1 MGFPATDIYR
11 KEWQATTGTRY
22 NYRLDIVPYLANLS
36 SAVITLSG
44 AEANA
49 IEIGAIESSFDKL
62 PYGLQSPAQMTLQ
75 LVLSNLPDA
84 LKTSLQLK
92 MTTGT
97 YTVGSL
103 SSTGNIKNT
112 FMLFSDRGTNKGTWT
127 LEFVGTPAK
136 INSQKYKKEA
146 GAYVTSIELVDA
158 LYDAM
163 VSMPMSDIEGN
174 TWAGNYHTVLYDVG
188 FPSVARSDAFHTAR
202 VEDTGWST
210 GFFVESFADVM
221 SNIRTNITAELV
233 RQTCRTINT
242 SNNAL
247 VNASDL
253 FGTMPDFIGNC
264 AEFYTCADAYP
275 RTTGTALT
283 KSTAKLV
290 TRVIEKDTGNTV
302 GGMVSSRDE
311 VSWARYETAWD
322 WYKDLCETFAAK
334 VTYKPTYYEGSGSP
348 YIAYGFSVKPI
359 KQPLQT
365 SKLVMSMNNALE
377 HPEITETEDAV
388 AKAEVRTQMFS
399 EGNVSEWIVNA
410 GVNRADQQFTLQNY
424 LHNLPVTLNNQL
436 YSGGGD
442 RTRAD
447 FRSIGL
453 FQTNRIVYESG
464 GQCFIAHPTVK
475 LYTDASTGTTYAAID
490 PNSLQDVGTL
500 PPNPVF
506 GDTSLQ
512 EYNLW
517 VNAVQSYGGLPFAI
531 GRYVTSVLGKD
542 NIATFEVE
550 LRITDYPTILM
561 GTDALGNVADLSTS
575 DIASDLSHLG
585 WSNAVITGVTCDTQR
600 GTATVRFTLVP

>member
-11 KEWQATTGTRY
+11 KEWQATSGTRY

-36 SAVITLSG
+36 STVIPLSG

-103 SSTGNIKNT
+103 TSTGNIKNT

-146 GAYVTSIELVDA
+146 GAYVTTVELVDS

-210 GFFVESFADVM
+210 GYYVESFVDVM
-221 SNIRTNITAELV
+221 TKIRKNITAELV
-233 RQTCRTINT
+233 RQTCRTLNT
-242 SNNAL
+242 NVAAIEES
-247 VNASDL
+247 SDV
-253 FGTMPDFIGNC
+253 GTNMPDFIGTC
-264 AEFYTCADAYP
+264 AEFYQCADAYP
-275 RTTGTALT
+275 RTIGTALT

-334 VTYKPTYYEGSGSP
+334 VTYKPVYYAGDGSP
-348 YIAYGFSVKPI
+348 YIGYTITVKPI
-359 KQPLQT
+359 KQQKGV
-365 SKLVMSMNNALE
+365 SKLAMSMDKALE

-388 AKAEVRTQMFS
+388 AKAEVRTQLFS

-424 LHNLPVTLNNQL
+424 LHNLPVTLDDQL

-475 LYTDASTGTTYAAID
+475 LYTTAASGTTYAAID
-490 PNSLQDVGTL
+490 PNSLQDLGTL
-500 PPNPVF
+500 PPNPVL
-506 GDTSLQ
+506 GDGSLQ

-542 NIATFEVE
+542 NIATFEAD
-550 LRITDYPTILM
+550 LRVADYPTILM
-561 GTDALGNVADLSTS
+561 GTDALGDVADLSASAVAS
-575 DIASDLSHLG
+575 DIDHLG
-585 WSNAVITGVTCDTQR
+585 WSNAVITGVTCDTQA

>member
-11 KEWQATTGTRY
+11 KEWQAPSGTRW

-36 SAVITLSG
+36 STVIPLSG

-75 LVLSNLPDA
+75 LVLSNLPDP
-84 LKTSLQLK
+84 LKTSLRLK
-92 MTTGT
+92 MVSGT

-103 SSTGNIKNT
+103 TSTGNIKNT

-146 GAYVTSIELVDA
+146 GAYVTTVELVDS

-163 VSMPMSDIEGN
+163 VSMPMSDIEAN
-174 TWAGNYHTVLYDVG
+174 SWAGNYHTVLYDVG

-210 GFFVESFADVM
+210 GFYVESFLDVM
-221 SNIRTNITAELV
+221 TKIRKNITAELV
-233 RQTCRTINT
+233 RQTCRTLNT
-242 SNNAL
+242 SVA
-247 VNASDL
+247 AIEESSDV
-253 FGTMPDFIGNC
+253 GTNMPDFIGTC
-264 AEFYTCADAYP
+264 AEFYTCADAFP

-283 KSTAKLV
+283 KTTAKLV
-290 TRVIEKDTGNTV
+290 TRVIEKDTGNAV

-334 VTYKPTYYEGSGSP
+334 VTYKPVYYAGGGSP
-348 YIAYGFSVKPI
+348 YIGYTFTVKPI
-359 KQPLQT
+359 KQQKGV
-365 SKLVMSMNNALE
+365 SKLAMTIDKALE

-424 LHNLPVTLNNQL
+424 LHNLPVTMDTLQT
-436 YSGGGD
+436 GD
-442 RTRAD
+442 SID
-447 FRSIGL
+447 FFRSYDDAVSIGL

-475 LYTDASTGTTYAAID
+475 LYTDASTSTLYEARDPVTNID
-490 PNSLQDVGTL
+490 YGRRPPLIHGDL
-500 PPNPVF
+500 PR
-506 GDTSLQ
+506 
-512 EYNLW
+512 YNLW

-531 GRYVTSVLGKD
+531 GRYITSVLGKD
-542 NIATFEVE
+542 NIASFEADF
-550 LRITDYPTILM
+550 RITDYPTILM
-561 GTDALGNVADLSTS
+561 GSDALGDVADLSTS
-575 DIASDLSHLG
+575 AVASDIDHLG
-585 WSNAVITGVTCDTQR
+585 WANAVITGVTCDTQA

>member
-1 MGFPATDIYR
+1 MGIPATDIYR
-11 KEWQATTGTRY
+11 KEWQAPSGTRY
-22 NYRLDIVPYLANLS
+22 NYRLDIVPYFASLS
-36 SAVITLSG
+36 SAVIPLSG

-75 LVLSNLPDA
+75 LVLSNLPDP
-84 LKTSLQLK
+84 LKTSLTLK
-92 MTTGT
+92 QGLV
-97 YTVGSL
+97 VG
-103 SSTGNIKNT
+103 GIVKNT

-146 GAYVTSIELVDA
+146 GAYVTTVELVDA

-163 VSMPMSDIEGN
+163 VSMPMSDIESN

-210 GFFVESFADVM
+210 GYFVESFVDVM
-221 SNIRTNITAELV
+221 TKIRTNITAELV
-233 RQTCRTINT
+233 RQTCRTLNT
-242 SNNAL
+242 SDAAL
-247 VNASDL
+247 KEAADS
-253 FGTMPDFIGNC
+253 GTNMPDFIGTC
-264 AEFYTCADAYP
+264 AEFYTCADAFP

-290 TRVIEKDTGNTV
+290 TRVIEKDTGNAV

-334 VTYKPTYYEGSGSP
+334 VTYKPVYYAGGGSP
-348 YIAYGFSVKPI
+348 YIGYTFTVKPI
-359 KQPLQT
+359 KQQKGV
-365 SKLVMSMNNALE
+365 SKLAMSMDKALE

-399 EGNVSEWIVNA
+399 DGNVSEWIVNA

-424 LHNLPVTLNNQL
+424 LHNLPVTLDTIVQ

-442 RTRAD
+442 PTRSD
-447 FRSIGL
+447 FKSIGL

-464 GQCFIAHPTVK
+464 GQCFTAHPTVK
-475 LYTDASTGTTYAAID
+475 LYTTAASGTTYAAID
-490 PNSLQDVGTL
+490 PDSSQDLGTL
-500 PPNPVF
+500 PPNPVYS
-506 GDTSLQ
+506 GVALQ

-542 NIATFEVE
+542 NIATFEAD
-550 LRITDYPTILM
+550 LRIADYPTILM
-561 GTDALGNVADLSTS
+561 GTDALGDVADLSTS
-575 DIASDLSHLG
+575 AVASDIDHLG
-585 WSNAVITGVTCDTQR
+585 WSNAVITGVTCDTQA

>member
-11 KEWQATTGTRY
+11 KEWTAPSTGWR
-22 NYRLDIVPYLANLS
+22 YRLDIVPYLANLNS
-36 SAVITLSG
+36 TVIPLSG

-62 PYGLQSPAQMTLQ
+62 PYGLQSPAQMTMQ
-75 LVLSNLPDA
+75 LVYSNLPEP
-84 LKTSLQLK
+84 LRISLQYK
-92 MTTGT
+92 MTAGT
-97 YTVGSL
+97 YTVGSF

-112 FMLFSDRGTNKGTWT
+112 FMLFSDRGTNGAAYT

-136 INSQKYKKEA
+136 INSMKYKREA
-146 GAYVTSIELVDA
+146 GAYVTTIELVDA

-163 VSMPMSDIEGN
+163 VSMPMSDIESN
-174 TWAGNYHTVLYDVG
+174 AWAGNYHTVLYDVG
-188 FPSVARSDAFHTAR
+188 FPSVARSDAYHTAR

-221 SNIRTNITAELV
+221 TKIRTNITAELV

-242 SNNAL
+242 SADAL
-247 VNASDL
+247 TNASDVSSI
-253 FGTMPDFIGNC
+253 MPDFIGNC

-283 KSTAKLV
+283 KTTAKLV
-290 TRVIEKDTGNTV
+290 TRVIEKDTGDAV

-334 VTYKPTYYEGSGSP
+334 VTYKPVYYAGAGSP
-348 YIAYGFSVKPI
+348 YVAYTFVVKPI
-359 KQPLQT
+359 KQPHGA
-365 SKLVMSMNNALE
+365 SKLALSMNKALE
-377 HPEITETEDAV
+377 HPEVTETEDAV

-424 LHNLPVTLNNQL
+424 LHNLPVTLDSLL

-442 RTRAD
+442 STRAD

-464 GQCFIAHPTVK
+464 GQCFTAHPTVK
-475 LYTDASTGTTYAAID
+475 LYTTAASGTTYAAID
-490 PNSLQDVGTL
+490 PDSSQDLGTL
-500 PPNPVF
+500 PPNPVYSD
-506 GDTSLQ
+506 GAIA

-542 NIATFEVE
+542 NIASFEADF
-550 LRITDYPTILM
+550 RIGDYPAIM
-561 GTDALGNVADLSTS
+561 MAADALGDVADLSTS
-575 DIASDLSHLG
+575 TIATDLDHLG
-585 WSNAVITGVTCDTQR
+585 WSNAVITGVTCDTQA
-600 GTATVRFTLVP
+600 GISTLKFTLVP